1 MKSILILLIF
11 MIVTPNCLPAKSLEF
26 EWAKQISSWAY
37 ASIYDNVND
46 SKGNIYVSG
55 LFQTNI
61 FFDNSASFTE
71 SESEETYS
79 YDIFIAKYN
88 PDGLFEWAKQIKVSN
103 LGLSFGIC
111 ADEFDMIYLSGSFG
125 GSVDFDS
132 LNYKAITG
140 TRPGFISKYSPDGT
154 EQWVHIINV
163 DETCKIS
170 DIHCDKIG
178 SLYATGCFNKRTD
191 FGNNKI
197 LYDSAAST
205 SFIAKFDYDHVCRW
219 AKSIKGNKYNSGTK
233 IKTDSKD
240 NIYIK
245 GFSNADLDFG
255 NNIST
260 SYKGRQT
267 NDSNSYDNEYFLAK
281 YNEFGVCQW
290 AEKIGD
296 SVSHQNLAFSVDDN
310 GDIYLFGNIWSSRL
324 DFGNNTNV
332 IDSKKNQQASYT
344 AKLSTNGICQWAKQ
358 LIEPNI
364 HFADSKFY
372 KNNLYCVGTF
382 YDSLSIENGRKI
394 IHSSSYKDG
403 FILNTDTIGTIK
415 WGLNLSDKKTSASI
429 GGISVFNQN
438 CIYASGG
445 FYKDLSIDNKFDLKH
460 KGYSQASNTF
470 VTKLSVGLQ
479 IYGKNLICE
488 NEESVLTAT
497 AGFKKY
503 LWSTGETTRSIVVA
517 ESGEYSVKATDE
529 DNTEFES
536 ESYNVRI
543 MEMIVDGL
551 YDISLRVEDL
561 SETDQKTMKFENSG
575 LDPMFIKSV
584 ALKSVNNS
592 LELTTN
598 VSLPT
603 TLMPGEFFDITL
615 TYSPETKDPESDS
628 LIVIIDSPCPVRLA
642 RSVNASTAVCHS
654 LSFVYPEF
662 SYLEK
667 LNMIDSRSTDSS
679 VVLTWD
685 KPKQAGAVWRNHR
698 VPVKNGFYT
707 KFRFR
712 LSNGNNVDS
721 EDGSLPGADGIAFVV
736 QNSDPNAIGKS
747 GGNIGYG
754 GIENALA
761 VELDLFSN
769 DENQIKDYLDPDG
782 NHIAVQSG
790 GKGLISSVHSSEFN
804 LGTSSD
810 IPIIRSDGTVYTMI
824 IDYNSVPNRMDV
836 YLYETYIS
844 NFPLL
849 SVSNLKLAD
858 LMDLD
863 QGEGAYV
870 GLTSA
875 TGSAV
880 EIHEILDWDFCS
892 SPSTYVGINDDNSI
906 STHSSVRITPNPT
919 NDFITMTLTPQKI
932 DCRVN
937 IYDLLGHK
945 LLAED
950 IIIPAGQSIKHI
962 DLSGFAAGAYFVKV
976 NMGDVIVVENLMI

>member
-1 MKSILILLIF
+1 MKNILILLIF
-11 MIVTPNCLPAKSLEF
+11 MIVTPNYLPAKSLEF
-26 EWAKQISSWAY
+26 EWANQISSWENAI
-37 ASIYDNVND
+37 IYDNVND

-103 LGLSFGIC
+103 LGLCFGIC
-111 ADEFDMIYLSGSFG
+111 ADEFDMIYLCGSFG

-132 LNYKAITG
+132 LNYNAKTG

-163 DETCKIS
+163 DQTCKIS

-178 SLYATGCFNKRTD
+178 SLYVTGYFNKRTD

-205 SFIAKFDYDHVCRW
+205 GYIAKFDYDHLCRW
-219 AKSIKGNKYNSGTK
+219 ANSIKGNKYNSGTK

-240 NIYIK
+240 NIYLK

-260 SYKGRQT
+260 SYNGRQT
-267 NDSNSYDNEYFLAK
+267 NDSNSYGDEYFLAK
-281 YNEFGVCQW
+281 YNEYGVCQW
-290 AEKIGD
+290 AKKIGD
-296 SVSHQNLAFSVDDN
+296 SVSHQNLAFSVNDI
-310 GDIYLFGNIWSSRL
+310 GDIYLSGNILESRL

-332 IDSKKNQQASYT
+332 IDSKNYQASYT

-364 HFADSKFY
+364 HFADSKLY
-372 KNNLYCVGTF
+372 NNNLYCVGSF

-394 IHSSSYKDG
+394 IHSSSYTDG

-415 WGLNLSDKKTSASI
+415 WGLNLSDKKTTASI
-429 GGISVFNQN
+429 GDISVFNHN
-438 CIYASGG
+438 CIYASGN
-445 FYKDLSIDNKFDLKH
+445 FYKDLLIDNKFDLKH
-460 KGYSQASNTF
+460 KGYSHASNAF

-479 IYGKNLICE
+479 IYGDNLICKG
-488 NEESVLTAT
+488 EESVLTAT
-497 AGFKKY
+497 AGFYKY
-503 LWSTGETTRSIVVA
+503 IWSTGETTRSIVVT
-517 ESGEYSVKATDE
+517 ESGDYSVKATDE
-529 DNTEFES
+529 HNTEFES
-536 ESYNVRI
+536 EFYNVRI
-543 MEMIVDGL
+543 MKMTVDGL
-551 YDISLRVEDL
+551 YDLSLRVEDL
-561 SETDQKTMKFENSG
+561 SETDQKTMKFENNG
-575 LDPMFIKSV
+575 LDPISVKSID
-584 ALKSVNNS
+584 LKNS
-592 LELTTN
+592 NTNFELTTS

-603 TLMPGEFFDITL
+603 SLMPGEFFDITL
-615 TYSPETKDPESDS
+615 TYSPETKDPQSDS

-642 RSVNASTAVCHS
+642 RSVNASTAACHS

-662 SYLEK
+662 SDLDK

-685 KPKQAGAVWRNHR
+685 KPKKAGAVWRNHI

-712 LSNGNNVDS
+712 ISNGNNVDS

-736 QNSDPNAIGKS
+736 QNSDPNALGSS
-747 GGNIGYG
+747 GGKIGYG

-769 DENQIKDYLDPDG
+769 DENQIENYLDPDG

-790 GKGLISSVHSSEFN
+790 GPGLISSVHSEEFN
-804 LGTSSD
+804 LGISSD
-810 IPIIRSDGTVYTMI
+810 IPIIRADGTIYTMI
-824 IDYNSVPNRMDV
+824 IDYNSVPDRMDV

-892 SPSTYVGINDDNSI
+892 SPSTYVSIDEDNSI
-906 STHSSVRITPNPT
+906 STHSSVRITPNPAS
-919 NDFITMTLTPQKI
+919 DFITMTLTPQII

-937 IYDLLGHK
+937 VYDLLGNA
-945 LLAED
+945 LFADD
-950 IIIPAGQSIKHI
+950 IIIPAGQSVKHI
-962 DLSGFAAGAYFVKV
+962 DLSGFAAGAYLLRI
-976 NMGDVIVVENLMI
+976 NMGDIIVVENLMIK